1 MEIQSIS
8 LKQFDRSTNKVVDY
22 DKDRDEGVWLRY
34 VASIDLSLLNFS
46 FELKPDKTILTMY
59 QDVKIEILEHVE
71 NSKFSI
77 LDDIV
82 ESPDELI
89 GMFQNEVERMW
100 DTILHA
106 YPATSKDKETFIESI
121 KDAGSIIYNAVKLF
135 YENLDKETIEG
146 IKDKN
151 QIKIQDEEICL
162 NDIVK

>member
-8 LKQFDRSTNKVVDY
+8 LKQFDRNLNKVVDY

-34 VASIDLSLLNFS
+34 VASIDLSTFNFS
-46 FELKPDKTILTMY
+46 FELKPDKTILTMF
-59 QDVKIEILEHVE
+59 QDLKID
-71 NSKFSI
+71 I
-77 LDDIV
+77 LDDIN
-82 ESPDELI
+82 ESPEDII

-106 YPATSKDKETFIESI
+106 YPATEKDKEVFIKSV
-121 KDAGSIIYNAVKLF
+121 KNDGKIIYNGVKLF
-135 YENLDKETIEG
+135 YENLDKETIED

-162 NDIVK
+162 NDIIK